1 MLVCGNTQC
10 AEPVAVAGAA
20 VGVRLVLL
28 SARLLN
34 LDDNIPS
41 SSLKLRAI

>member
-1 MLVCGNTQC
+1 MLVCGNTQS
-10 AEPVAVAGAA
+10 AEPVA

-28 SARLLN
+28 SVRLLN